1 MDDFTPRNILKY
13 VATGAISMKVASLT
27 KDAMV
32 DHTRFDEDDIVV
44 KLGSGV
50 VGWGVAAKLK
60 PHTDKAIDK
69 TADFVNAKRE
79 ARKTKKEDTTEK

>member
-27 KDAMV
+27 KDALV

-44 KLGSGV
+44 KIGSGV
-50 VGWGVAAKLK
+50 VGWGVAANLK
-60 PHTDKAIDK
+60 PYTDKAIDK
-69 TADFVNAKRE
+69 TADFVNVKRE
-79 ARKTKKEDTTEK
+79 ARKAKKEDTTEK